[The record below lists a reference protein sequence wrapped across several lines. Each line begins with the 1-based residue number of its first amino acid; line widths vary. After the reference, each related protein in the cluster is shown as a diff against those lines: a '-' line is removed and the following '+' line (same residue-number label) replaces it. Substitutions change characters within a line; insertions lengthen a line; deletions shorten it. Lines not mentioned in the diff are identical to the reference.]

1 MSRKTKISEAIEKIE
16 TYFRKIL
23 QGIYQEK
30 QKLAELTLARYQS
43 YKNAQEDTLGCVS
56 RKTEI
61 NETTIKN
68 AKFVTQPR

>member
-1 MSRKTKISEAIEKIE
+1 MKNAQNSLLHLGDIRE
-16 TYFRKIL
+16 IL

-61 NETTIKN
+61 NEAIINVNKL
-68 AKFVTQPR
+68 